1 MVRSSEAQTTDAVGS
16 ASNKVANAV
25 HRRLGGGVG
34 PVALLFDEGD
44 GLARAVLGVVKAGCE
59 PVLLPP
65 TETPADH
72 AARIAEVGACLL
84 VADRAHLAGALDLA
98 GRELAVVG
106 DAALVEGAST
116 APLAVGGH
124 AADESGA
131 AGRPPRHGLDPG
143 RPAGSL
149 VQVQPG
155 DPMRAPLFVAHDLDG
170 MAERYRGLARALG
183 DDQPLYAF
191 ESPFLHGDA
200 LPSGGIDTLVERYVA
215 EMRRAQPCGPYF
227 VAGYSYGGI
236 LAFELARRLERDGQA
251 VAFVGVIDVG
261 PDSSGTEYSRR
272 RPPPSPWAGIRPPA
286 EPDWPLTRKLK
297 YHGSIAKR
305 TPKAFVRHWAKRGR
319 LDRPLVSLQWER
331 DLRRHGTV
339 RAGLRTWYSWQRL
352 WELTAREWRPLPFR
366 GDLTLLWSHGVASA
380 DPTLGWDEVV
390 GGTVTVLPLDVE
402 HRHVLADESVGI
414 LAGVLR
420 SAFDLAAERHEPA

>member
-1 MVRSSEAQTTDAVGS
+1 MVRSSEAQTTGAVGS
-16 ASNKVANAV
+16 ASNQVANAV

-34 PVALLFDEGD
+34 PVALLFGD
-44 GLARAVLGVVKAGCE
+44 GDALATAVLGVVKAGCE

-65 TETPADH
+65 AETSAAH
-72 AARIAEVGACLL
+72 GARIAAASAGLL
-84 VADRAHLAGALDLA
+84 VADRAHLPAALDLA
-98 GRELAVVG
+98 GPELAVVG

-116 APLAVGGH
+116 APLVVDH
-124 AADESGA
+124 RAADESSA
-131 AGRPPRHGLDPG
+131 AGRAPRHGLDPD

-155 DPMRAPLFVAHDLDG
+155 DPMRPPLFVAHDLDG
-170 MAERYRGLARALG
+170 TAARYRGLAEALG

-191 ESPFLHGDA
+191 ESPFLRGDA

-215 EMRRAQPCGPYF
+215 EIRRAQPSGPYF

-236 LAFELARRLERDGQA
+236 LAFELARRIEREGLE
-251 VAFVGVIDVG
+251 VAFLGVIDVG

-286 EPDWPLTRKLK
+286 EPAWSLTRKLK

-319 LDRPLVSLQWER
+319 LDRRLVSLQWER

-339 RAGLRTWYSWQRL
+339 RVGLRTWYSWRRL
-352 WELTAREWRPLPFR
+352 WELTARDWRPSPYG
-366 GDLTLLWSHGVASA
+366 GDLTLFWSHGVASA

-390 GGTVTVLPLDVE
+390 EGTVTVLPLDVE

-414 LAGVLR
+414 VARVLR